1 MNQIPLQA
9 QIDAANA
16 YEALMVPALFG
27 RKASEVADA
36 AQITEGQRV
45 LDVAC
50 GTGVLSRE
58 AASRVGP
65 TGSVAGLDRNAGM
78 LHVAKQLAPEI
89 EWHSGIAESLP
100 FPDQSFDA
108 VVSQFGLM
116 FFQDRRQAIRE
127 VLRVLKSTGRFAIA
141 VWNSLANIPA
151 YALEVRLL
159 ERMAGRNAAEAVS
172 APFVLGNR
180 DELKSLFEDAGAPPV
195 EITIAHGGATFPSVN
210 VMLEADLR
218 GWLPMMGIVLT
229 EEVIEQILE
238 AAQHELASYVTP
250 DGAIS
255 FECSALIVTGV
266 QA

>member
-1 MNQIPLQA
+1 
-9 QIDAANA
+9 
-16 YEALMVPALFG
+16 MVPALFG
-27 RKASEVADA
+27 RKASEVTDA

-65 TGSVAGLDRNAGM
+65 TGFVAGLDRNAGM

-89 EWHSGIAESLP
+89 EWHCGSAESLP

-116 FFQDRRQAIRE
+116 FFQDRPQAIRE
-127 VLRVLKSTGRFAIA
+127 MVRVLKSTGRFAIA
-141 VWNSLANIPA
+141 VWNSLATIPA
-151 YALEVRLL
+151 YATEARLL
-159 ERMAGRNAAEAVS
+159 EQMAGRNAANAVS
-172 APFVLGNR
+172 APFILGNR
-180 DELKSLFEDAGAPPV
+180 DELLSLFKDAGAPRV
-195 EITIAHGGATFPSVN
+195 EITTARSPATFPSVK

-218 GWLPMMGIVLT
+218 GWLPMMGIVIG
-229 EEVIEQILE
+229 EQVIEQILE
-238 AAQHELASYVTP
+238 AAHQELAPYVTP
-250 DGAIS
+250 DGTIS

-266 QA
+266 KP